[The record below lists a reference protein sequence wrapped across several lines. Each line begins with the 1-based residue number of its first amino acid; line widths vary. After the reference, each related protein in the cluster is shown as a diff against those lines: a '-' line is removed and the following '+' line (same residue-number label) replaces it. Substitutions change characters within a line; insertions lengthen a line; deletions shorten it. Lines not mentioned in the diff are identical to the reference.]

1 MSNENGFMAI
11 VRKNPVTT
19 GVVTFAVVAI
29 SIIVIV
35 MMMKKNNTPKPTTKE
50 GFSFSDTFA
59 LSNMTNED
67 ADHIGLGGGYEE
79 NGYENEE
86 DEIVENFP
94 QPAPQNVMYS
104 DANGN
109 LATTTDLGLQNLTIA
124 KDGALLIGDKFRF
137 NANKDAWRDDEW
149 LRMMNPQNTGY
160 GGGLAADK
168 LYGASTIISDGT
180 ISAVKTIS
188 TNAGYAMLNNR
199 NVKPDQLAGGNLQ
212 FGFGSMD
219 NNSGAPFAD
228 TIHLNGWGDATGGK
242 PNLVMFDKSKPG
254 MRIYQGEYNSGTAYN
269 TYKDAVMADSSG
281 NASVNGK
288 LQEGGNALI
297 PRGTIVMWNGAA
309 APAGWAICDGGNS
322 TPDLRNRFI
331 VGAGSGSIYGVGETG
346 GAKEVT
352 LTVGQ
357 MPSHNHIKS
366 GYETLKLVPAG
377 SHQRNLD
384 DGNYSGIDSVN
395 GALHTLQNSFG
406 DTGGNQPHENRPPFY
421 ALCYIMKL

>member
-1 MSNENGFMAI
+1 MSENGFMAMI
-11 VRKNPVTT
+11 KKNPVTT
-19 GVVTFAVVAI
+19 GVVTFAVLSI
-29 SIIVIV
+29 LIIVIL
-35 MMMKKNNTPKPTTKE
+35 MIAKKNKNTPKPTTKE
-50 GFSFSDTFA
+50 SFSFSDTFA
-59 LSNMTNED
+59 LSNMSDED
-67 ADHIGLGGGYEE
+67 ADHIGLGTGYRNDNEE
-79 NGYENEE
+79 NEYQNGY
-86 DEIVENFP
+86 EIVENFP
-94 QPAPQNVMYS
+94 QPAPMNVMYS

-137 NANKDAWRDDEW
+137 NSNKDAWRDDEW

-199 NVKPDQLAGGNLQ
+199 NVKPNQLAGGNLQ

-281 NASVNGK
+281 NASVNG
-288 LQEGGNALI
+288 AL
-297 PRGTIVMWNGAA
+297 
-309 APAGWAICDGGNS
+309 S
-322 TPDLRNRFI
+322 
-331 VGAGSGSIYGVGETG
+331 AGSISAGGALSAGSISTG
-346 GAKEVT
+346 GA
-352 LTVGQ
+352 L
-357 MPSHNHIKS
+357 S
-366 GYETLKLVPAG
+366 AG
-377 SHQRNLD
+377 SISTGDGALSAGSIGTGSVNIYNYGDVKTKIEDLSTKINALTARLD
-384 DGNYSGIDSVN
+384 DINPLKGRVRATDRILLGGQGHQLSAYSNWIRGSC
-395 GALHTLQNSFG
+395 G
-406 DTGGNQPHENRPPFY
+406 DVWGPGGTY
-421 ALCYIMKL
+421 ANWQVC